1 MAYTGDLRIQGLHVA
16 NVLNVAK
23 ALVAKLSTFQIPPSV
38 RGELTDLEDAVN
50 RLVQF
55 EREAITRGTLKHGT
69 DADDLV
75 AALDAAR
82 GLLNAT
88 QGQREA
94 LHMSTQDAAEEFS
107 VDSLVTDMFGPEPV
121 ANKPATPE
129 VAQAQPGEP
138 APAPADDPCGVP

>member
-23 ALVAKLSTFQIPPSV
+23 ALVAKLSTFQIPPSL
-38 RGELTDLEDAVN
+38 RAELTDFEDAVN

-69 DADDLV
+69 DAGDLV

-82 GLLNAT
+82 GLLSAT
-88 QGQREA
+88 SSQREA
-94 LHMSTQDAAEEFS
+94 LHMSAEDAAEEFS
-107 VDSLVTDMFGPEPV
+107 VDSLMTDATEPPKV
-121 ANKPATPE
+121 AE
-129 VAQAQPGEP
+129 AQPAETEP
-138 APAPADDPCGVP
+138 APAPKDDPWDVP

>member
-23 ALVAKLSTFQIPPSV
+23 ALVAKLSTFQAPPSM
-38 RGELTDLEDAVN
+38 RAELTDLEDAVN

-69 DADDLV
+69 DAGDLV

-88 QGQREA
+88 PNQREA
-94 LHMSTQDAAEEFS
+94 LNMSAQDAAEEFS
-107 VDSLVTDMFGPEPV
+107 VDGLMTDPESVKV
-121 ANKPATPE
+121 AEARPAETE
-129 VAQAQPGEP
+129 GV
-138 APAPADDPCGVP
+138 PAPADDPWDVP

>member
-16 NVLNVAK
+16 NVLNVSK
-23 ALVAKLSTFQIPPSV
+23 ALVAKLSTFQIPPSL
-38 RGELTDLEDAVN
+38 RAELTDLEDAVN

-69 DADDLV
+69 DAGDLV

-88 QGQREA
+88 PSQREA

-107 VDSLVTDMFGPEPV
+107 VDGLMTDMFGPEPPKV
-121 ANKPATPE
+121 AE
-129 VAQAQPGEP
+129 AQPVAGDAKTEP
-138 APAPADDPCGVP
+138 APAPRDDPWEVP